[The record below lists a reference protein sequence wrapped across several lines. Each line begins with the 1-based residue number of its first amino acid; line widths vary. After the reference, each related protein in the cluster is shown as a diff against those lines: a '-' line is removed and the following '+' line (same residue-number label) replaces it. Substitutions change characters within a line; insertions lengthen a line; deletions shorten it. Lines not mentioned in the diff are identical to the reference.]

1 MKNACVCLTVA
12 LLAGCSSS
20 SKSTSPQSASPQSTS
35 PKMSRLEEA
44 AKNESSRLG
53 APSQP
58 LSAFSDF
65 ELKPMELSAGV
76 AERKEKAEVAK
87 QLEDKLRTR
96 LLPLLEEWKA
106 DKTGPRTAGTLVIQP
121 KLQSLRIVS
130 GGARFMIGGLSGD
143 SVVDMNLE
151 LVDGKTGTVIA
162 NPRISRTASG
172 IGGAWT
178 VGGTDRNLLNY
189 IVEIAHQYLVDN
201 YKK

>member
-1 MKNACVCLTVA
+1 MKNALVCLTIV

-20 SKSTSPQSASPQSTS
+20 SKSTSPQSTA
-35 PKMSRLEEA
+35 PKISRLEQV
-44 AKNESSRLG
+44 AKDESSRLG

-143 SVVDMNLE
+143 SVIDMNLE

-189 IVEIAHQYLVDN
+189 IVEIAHQYLGDN